1 MRAVE
6 PAHKRF
12 FESRLFIELSEDE
25 MSQAVADRAES
36 AVAYLKDKVEGI
48 PTAAVV
54 LGSGVSVLEGLVDSE
69 SFPFLDVFGISPSV
83 HGHSGNVTVGRLSDA
98 ADAPLVAVFR
108 GRFHLYEGHDWSVVT
123 LAARVVALW
132 GVKKLLLTNAAGG
145 LNKDYHVGDLMV
157 LTGYRDH
164 LSPELAQTGL
174 LAAIAKPT
182 TKCSNALSEE
192 LLKVGEQLAKEDK
205 EFRPLRQGTYC
216 ALGGP
221 NYETMAE
228 IEMLRRLKGDA
239 VGMSTVPEML
249 AVEGTGTMAAAVSV
263 ITNVWRDDEPMG
275 GHEEVLEA
283 SKMASK
289 RLDQLFRKVLVSD

>member
-1 MRAVE
+1 
-6 PAHKRF
+6 
-12 FESRLFIELSEDE
+12 
-25 MSQAVADRAES
+25 MSQTVVDRAEN
-36 AVAYLKDKVEGI
+36 AVCFLRENVNEV
-48 PTAAVV
+48 PCAAIV
-54 LGSGVSVLEGLVDSE
+54 LGSGVSVLEGLEGSV
-69 SFPFLDVFGISPSV
+69 SFPFQEVFGISPSV
-83 HGHSGNVTVGRLSDA
+83 HGHSGAVTIGRLSDA

-132 GVKKLLLTNAAGG
+132 GIKKLLLTNAAGG
-145 LNKDYHVGDLMV
+145 LNRDYHVGDLMV

-164 LSPELAQTGL
+164 LHPDYAKTGGLPAVEKATTACGNELSDA
-174 LAAIAKPT
+174 
-182 TKCSNALSEE
+182 
-192 LLKVGEQLAKEDK
+192 LLKVGDELAKEDSN
-205 EFRPLRQGTYC
+205 FRPLRQGTYC

-221 NYETMAE
+221 NYETLAE

-249 AVEGTGTMAAAVSV
+249 AVEGTGTTAAAISV

-283 SKMASK
+283 SKQASK
-289 RLDQLFRKVLVSD
+289 RLDQLFRKVLTGS